1 VDGGLQEAESALS
14 ESGADVVILDTLTAD
29 FPAGVQPGVEDAR
42 LLLRRLQAIRASVKV
57 VAASDM
63 ARVQEAVAF
72 VRAGAAGMVV
82 LPPGPGELLRV
93 IDEIRKTHQLHL
105 ELDYLRSRAW
115 RVDTD
120 AALRS
125 TSVRMGEVIE
135 AIRAVAET
143 DAPVLLTGETG
154 TGKGVVARAI
164 HALGRRR
171 ERPFVSV
178 HCGAIPD
185 NLLESEMFGH
195 ERGAFT
201 GAIRRKAGRFQVAHR
216 GTILLDEV
224 GTLGLA
230 LQVKLLQVLQERTV
244 QMIGSESAVEVD
256 VRVIAATNEDL
267 QRRKRDGTF
276 RADLFYRLNVVNIEL
291 PPLRERREDLPELAV
306 GILQR
311 VDGSY
316 GRGISGFR
324 DDAMG
329 AIIAYSWPGNI
340 RELENVI
347 ERAYVLESGDR
358 IRLERLPAELRAGG
372 SLVGEIP
379 DLTAVRREAIDAAEA
394 AYLAQLLR
402 LHGGRIIRVAA
413 AAGISPRQLRRLL
426 TRHGLGKR
434 DHGKTAM

>member
-1 VDGGLQEAESALS
+1 
-14 ESGADVVILDTLTAD
+14 
-29 FPAGVQPGVEDAR
+29 
-42 LLLRRLQAIRASVKV
+42 
-57 VAASDM
+57 
-63 ARVQEAVAF
+63 
-72 VRAGAAGMVV
+72 
-82 LPPGPGELLRV
+82 
-93 IDEIRKTHQLHL
+93 
-105 ELDYLRSRAW
+105 
-115 RVDTD
+115 
-120 AALRS
+120 
-125 TSVRMGEVIE
+125 
-135 AIRAVAET
+135 
-143 DAPVLLTGETG
+143 
-154 TGKGVVARAI
+154 
-164 HALGRRR
+164 
-171 ERPFVSV
+171 
-178 HCGAIPD
+178 
-185 NLLESEMFGH
+185 MFGH